1 MPVTKSLPNE
11 WYNTPNLHM
20 CTIQDFYNFCKKK
33 NIKIYKSLSL
43 NGEKI
48 SDISI
53 YNLKLKNLIS
63 ELGIFLLE
71 K

>member
-1 MPVTKSLPNE
+1 
-11 WYNTPNLHM
+11 M
-20 CTIQDFYNFCKKK
+20 CTIQDFYNFCNNKRV
-33 NIKIYKSLSL
+33 NIYKSISL

-48 SDISI
+48 SNITTS
-53 YNLKLKNLIS
+53 NLKYKNLIS